1 MSSSGSNPI
10 DPERVVNDVIDV
22 AVNYATWGAVGYKD
36 GKLSEGISTQAVRA
50 GARGIDEALGEITGR
65 NIARE
70 QLNLQKQQLAD
81 EKVRLEKQRKDAL
94 SQAQQQDQAAS
105 QAAAGARV
113 RNPQLAKVTV
123 GQDVLGDQQD
133 FLGV

>member
-10 DPERVVNDVIDV
+10 DPERIVNDVIDV

-50 GARGIDEALGEITGR
+50 GVRGADEGLGEITGR
-65 NIARE
+65 NLARE
-70 QLNLQKQQLAD
+70 QLNFQKQQIAD
-81 EKVRLEKQRKDAL
+81 EKARLDKQRKDAL
-94 SQAQQQDQAAS
+94 TRTQQQDMAAS

-113 RNPQLAKVTV
+113 RNPQLAKLSV